1 MSEQIPD
8 KLDIH
13 AALNEQ
19 ASASMT
25 KRMGRYLRIINANG
39 SQTLLYQVRDGLR
52 SKTC

>member
-25 KRMGRYLRIINANG
+25 KRMGRYLLIINANV
-39 SQTLLYQVRDGLR
+39 SQTLLFLVLV
-52 SKTC
+52 